1 MIGNIK
7 NRKSMAFMALRV
19 LGKVA
24 VVALQV
30 ITSFASDERKRPRYS
45 AAKAQQLY
53 DDVLISGS
61 ECARH
66 IHGD

>member
-1 MIGNIK
+1 MIGKIK
-7 NRKSMAFMALRV
+7 NRKSMAFVALRI

-24 VVALQV
+24 IVVLQV
-30 ITSFASDERKRPRYS
+30 IVSFASDERTKPRYS

-53 DDVLISGS
+53 DDGLISGS
-61 ECARH
+61 EYARH